1 MIPCCNSGIDIIRR
15 LIYTSDNMTL
25 PKRKGYSPP
34 SNKCLSSKLRPTR
47 IKESH
52 ILSHPLCTAFLLEK
66 YKLKMI
72 LQNIANDIFEK
83 PSFTLSYKQID
94 ENVRLRRKE
103 FGIVKCLKWNE
114 NRELDVLMLSG
125 IYETSRLQE
134 KVGEVFQRDRLTKD
148 FTSLRHLQQS
158 FECIK
163 QLKRKHDSTNEQLRE
178 GLGGLRESKRSRNRL
193 SDYATQYLL
202 RWFEQHVT
210 SPYPTKEQKEQIA
223 KATGLTTKQVRN
235 WYVN

>member
-72 LQNIANDIFEK
+72 LQNIANDILEK
-83 PSFTLSYKQID
+83 PSFILLLKLIVCRSNIYNLLTFDNFDRFPLLSI
-94 ENVRLRRKE
+94 
-103 FGIVKCLKWNE
+103 GINKIFILISYSIV
-114 NRELDVLMLSG
+114 
-125 IYETSRLQE
+125 
-134 KVGEVFQRDRLTKD
+134 
-148 FTSLRHLQQS
+148 
-158 FECIK
+158 
-163 QLKRKHDSTNEQLRE
+163 
-178 GLGGLRESKRSRNRL
+178 
-193 SDYATQYLL
+193 
-202 RWFEQHVT
+202 
-210 SPYPTKEQKEQIA
+210 
-223 KATGLTTKQVRN
+223 
-235 WYVN
+235 

>member
-1 MIPCCNSGIDIIRR
+1 
-15 LIYTSDNMTL
+15 
-25 PKRKGYSPP
+25 
-34 SNKCLSSKLRPTR
+34 
-47 IKESH
+47 
-52 ILSHPLCTAFLLEK
+52 
-66 YKLKMI
+66 MI
-72 LQNIANDIFEK
+72 LQNIANDIFEN

-114 NRELDVLMLSG
+114 NREIDVLMLSG

-178 GLGGLRESKRSRNRL
+178 GLGV
-193 SDYATQYLL
+193 DAT
-202 RWFEQHVT
+202 
-210 SPYPTKEQKEQIA
+210 
-223 KATGLTTKQVRN
+223 
-235 WYVN
+235 